1 MRNYAAEWKKK
12 VNFKQFS
19 YDDFVSKFFNIP
31 NTFFLEKVDGLLG
44 TLVYREGK
52 KPFFQLSGGGV
63 IVDLPVLYEY
73 EIHLKK
79 LKIKEAILAGELVG
93 RKFGTVLPFNQT
105 QSIVRTAY
113 RRLEYRDLVHHYI
126 VDVCSLNGKKFNF
139 PQSINFMSK
148 NFGRM
153 GLPRIHIPRIAYGNI
168 DTFRKLYDIV
178 RDKPGFDGVVARD
191 IKGNN
196 YKVKFTGTV
205 DLVVIGAGHIDMKAW
220 KKNQVSY
227 LLTSFIDG
235 EGLFRTSSKVGTGFT
250 LKERAALF
258 NYIKDSTIYKKD
270 GEFFV
275 KPKLVIEVKFFRYR
289 MTSTPTY
296 KFAKGRYDLIGSK
309 KSVTLSHPGF
319 ERIRTDKKPD
329 RYSCRMEQIPDWG
342 N

>member
-1 MRNYAAEWKKK
+1 MRNYALEWKKRI
-12 VNFKQFS
+12 NLKQLA

-44 TLVYREGK
+44 ILIYREGK
-52 KPFFQLSGGGV
+52 KPFFQLSGGSL
-63 IVDLPVLYEY
+63 ISDLPVLYEY
-73 EIHLKK
+73 EIHFKR
-79 LKIKEAILAGELVG
+79 LKIKEAILAGELVAQ
-93 RKFGTVLPFNQT
+93 KFNTVLPFNQT

-113 RRLEYRDLVHHYI
+113 RKLEYRDLVHHYP
-126 VDVCSLNGKKFNF
+126 VDVYSLNGKEFNF
-139 PQSINFMSK
+139 KQAINFVSK
-148 NFGRM
+148 NFGRI
-153 GLPRIHIPRIAYGNI
+153 GLPRVHIPRIVYGNI
-168 DTFRKLYDIV
+168 DSFRKLYTEV
-178 RDKPGFDGVVARD
+178 EDKPGFDGVIARD
-191 IKGNN
+191 IRGRN

-205 DLVVIGAGHIDMKAW
+205 DLVIIGAGHTDMKAW

-227 LLTSFIDG
+227 LLTSFIDS

-250 LKERAALF
+250 LKERMALF

-275 KPKLVIEVKFFRYR
+275 KPKLVVEVKFFRRR
-289 MTSTPTY
+289 MTSTTTY
-296 KFAKGRYDLIGSK
+296 KFAKGRYDLVGNK

-329 RYSCRMEQIPDWG
+329 RYSCRLEQIPDWK